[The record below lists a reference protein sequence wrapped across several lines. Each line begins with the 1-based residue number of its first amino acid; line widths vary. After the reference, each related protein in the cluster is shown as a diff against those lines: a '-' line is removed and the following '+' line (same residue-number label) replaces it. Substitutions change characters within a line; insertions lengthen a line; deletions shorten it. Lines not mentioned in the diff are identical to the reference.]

1 MAEESAARR
10 APAKK
15 AAEKATTKKV
25 AAKKGTTKKVA
36 AKKTAKKSTTKT
48 TRKSPA
54 KKTAKK
60 TGSRTGNKTGS
71 RTGKQATARKSV
83 ARKSPELSATQ
94 RVAETVRETA
104 AQAAATGRS
113 VVVKAAAATQKPV
126 EAGRAAMA
134 KAGGRVADAGRAV
147 LTPSTQFLFTA
158 QARAK
163 EIVADPVALRALA
176 DQAMRS
182 RSGRSGPLGE
192 VTDEFK
198 TLGRLVAAYSRGDY
212 RDIPLDSLLMVIAGL
227 VYVVSPLDLVPE
239 AIPIAGY
246 ADDAVAVGVVI
257 RQVHH
262 ELTAFREWEATQPAS
277 ERS

>member
-60 TGSRTGNKTGS
+60 TGNKTGNK
-71 RTGKQATARKSV
+71 TGKQATARKSV

-163 EIVADPVALRALA
+163 EMVADPVALRALA